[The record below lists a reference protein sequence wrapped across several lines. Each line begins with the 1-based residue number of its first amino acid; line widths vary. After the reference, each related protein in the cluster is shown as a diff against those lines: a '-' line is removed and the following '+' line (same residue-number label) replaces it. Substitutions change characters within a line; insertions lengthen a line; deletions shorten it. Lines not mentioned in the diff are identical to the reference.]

1 LRAAAPPGILPDIPL
16 ERRAEKERHM
26 KRILVA
32 TALILAAA
40 LTAAAAEPV
49 VDTVYLKDG
58 SVLKGTI
65 KSLTE
70 VTLRIVTTTGQDLT
84 IAMDKVQRFER
95 GTGGSGSAAA
105 DQAPDVGADPL
116 SRLSLEVNLL
126 GLLQFGPYVRL
137 HVRVGPELFLSPHVR
152 IGYAGALNYVF
163 WEGGGIAAG
172 VSLLKF
178 LPAAGVNRFYLG
190 GFTEAGIDYEND
202 FVVVLGANAGHRWRL
217 PNGSYWQA
225 GIIAGASYD
234 FWDEYL
240 FVAGM
245 LELSWGWELKRRAE

>member
-1 LRAAAPPGILPDIPL
+1 
-16 ERRAEKERHM
+16 M

-32 TALILAAA
+32 AMLILMAV
-40 LTAAAAEPV
+40 LTAAAAEPA

-65 KSLTE
+65 KSLTDE
-70 VTLRIVTTTGQDLT
+70 ALRIITTTGQDLT

-95 GTGGSGSAAA
+95 GAGGSGSAAA
-105 DQAPDVGADPL
+105 TQGEGTPL
-116 SRLSLEVNLL
+116 SPLAVEVNFL
-126 GLLQFGPYVRL
+126 GLVQFGPYVRL
-137 HVRVGPELFLSPHVR
+137 HVQVGPELFLSPHVR
-152 IGYAGALNYVF
+152 VGYAGALNYVI
-163 WEGGGIAAG
+163 WGGGGIAAG

-178 LPAAGVNRFYLG
+178 LPAAGDNRFYIG
-190 GFTEAGIDYEND
+190 GFSEAGIDNEND
-202 FVVVLGANAGHRWRL
+202 FVAVLGANAGHRWRL
-217 PNGSYWQA
+217 QNGSYWQA

-245 LELSWGWELKRRAE
+245 LELSWGWELNRPAR

>member
-1 LRAAAPPGILPDIPL
+1 
-16 ERRAEKERHM
+16 M

-32 TALILAAA
+32 ALLILTVA
-40 LTAAAAEPV
+40 LTAAAEEPV

-58 SVLKGTI
+58 SILKGTI
-65 KSLTE
+65 KSLTD
-70 VTLRIVTTTGQDLT
+70 VALRIITTTGQDLT

-95 GTGGSGSAAA
+95 AAGGSGSAAA
-105 DQAPDVGADPL
+105 TQDEGIPL
-116 SRLSLEVNLL
+116 SPLAVEVNLL

-137 HVRVGPELFLSPHVR
+137 HVQVGPELFLSPHVR

-163 WEGGGIAAG
+163 WGGGGIAAG

-178 LPAAGVNRFYLG
+178 LPVAGGNRFYVG
-190 GFTEAGIDYEND
+190 GFSEAGIDYEND
-202 FVVVLGANAGHRWRL
+202 FVAVLGANAGYRWRQ

-225 GIIAGASYD
+225 GLIAGASYD

-245 LELSWGWELKRRAE
+245 LELSWGWELKRQAR

>member
-84 IAMDKVQRFER
+84 IAMDKVKRFER
-95 GTGGSGSAAA
+95 GGTEGT
-105 DQAPDVGADPL
+105 QAPGAGGEPL
-116 SRLSLEVNLL
+116 SRLAFEVNLL

-137 HVRVGPELFLSPHVR
+137 HVQVGPELFLSPHVR
-152 IGYAGALNYVF
+152 VGYLGALNYVF
-163 WEGGGIAAG
+163 WGGGGISAG

-178 LPAAGVNRFYLG
+178 LPAAGANRFYLG
-190 GFTEAGIDYEND
+190 GFSEAGIDYESD

-217 PNGSYWQA
+217 PNGSYWTA
-225 GIIAGASYD
+225 GLIAGASYD

-245 LELSWGWELKRRAE
+245 LELSWGWEF